1 MKNTD
6 GPSYKG
12 RMAATVSRRKVLR
25 VGGLFALGAVA
36 LPPLLAACGGD
47 DSTSGT
53 STAAGTKPA
62 PTGPTP
68 ALPTVA
74 GAAAASTGG
83 SISAGPVT
91 VKAHEIDS
99 VFVLDVD
106 RQAVTAG
113 DVTFNFSNTGKLTH
127 ELMVYPVQ
135 DIAAMQALKRK
146 GKDVDEGDYI
156 KGMVGKA
163 EDIEPGKSATFS
175 GKLAPGFYELAC
187 HAKGQNPDGST
198 FLHFDKG
205 QTMTLAAVGA
215 GGPAA
220 SVLTPSNTIAVEMA
234 PGTGVLKDS
243 WLFVPDHL
251 VAKAGDVTFN
261 VSNKMDMEHDFV
273 VYPLGDVST
282 FINHRFAGKEDY
294 GEIKGEAIIDAL
306 AAGKSASATKKLTPG
321 WWIAA
326 CFVVSRLP
334 DGTAFVHRDK
344 GQRFTFLAV

>member
-1 MKNTD
+1 M
-6 GPSYKG
+6 
-12 RMAATVSRRKVLR
+12 
-25 VGGLFALGAVA
+25 GGLLAVGTVA

-47 DSTSGT
+47 GSSTGS
-53 STAAGTKPA
+53 STAAGIS
-62 PTGPTP
+62 PTLAGPTP
-68 ALPTVA
+68 ALPTVGATAA
-74 GAAAASTGG
+74 GTAVAPV
-83 SISAGPVT
+83 SAGPVT
-91 VKAHEIDS
+91 VKAHEIES
-99 VFVLDVD
+99 AFVFDVD
-106 RQAVTAG
+106 KQAVQAG

-135 DIAAMQALKRK
+135 DIAALQSLHRQ
-146 GKDVDEGDYI
+146 GKDVDEGDFI

-163 EDIEPGKSATFS
+163 EDIEPGKTATFS

-187 HAKGQNPDGST
+187 HARGQNPDGST

-205 QTMTLAAVGA
+205 QTMTLAAIGA
-215 GGPAA
+215 GGPSA
-220 SVLTPSNTIAVEMA
+220 SVLTPSSTIAVEMA
-234 PGTGVLKDS
+234 PGAGDLKDS

-251 VAKAGDVTFN
+251 IARSGDVTFN
-261 VSNKMDMEHDFV
+261 VANKMDMEHDFV

-282 FINHRFAGKEDY
+282 FINHRLAGGEDY

-306 AAGKSASATKKLTPG
+306 AAGKSASATKKLAPG

-344 GQRFTFLAV
+344 GQRFTFLVA